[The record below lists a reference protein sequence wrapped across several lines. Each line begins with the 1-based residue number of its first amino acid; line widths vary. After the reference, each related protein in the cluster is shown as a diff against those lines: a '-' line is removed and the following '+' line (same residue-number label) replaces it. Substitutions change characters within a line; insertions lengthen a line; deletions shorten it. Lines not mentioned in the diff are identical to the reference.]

1 MSKIYGYKEKDVL
14 ELAKFLQSENDGR
27 LSEKFERFAI
37 NSGKS
42 KGTVR
47 NLYYA
52 LAKMS
57 KSDQDFCNK
66 YLGGKAVE
74 VEKIVSF
81 SEVEER
87 KLIKEILIKTA
98 QGTSVR
104 KAIKEIS
111 KGDEKVA
118 LRYQNKYRNAI
129 SKKSDL
135 IREIKEQLIEEGV
148 AFKERNI
155 KRCDVVKIN
164 DAQFEKLKKE
174 IDGLVGRIQ
183 LKERKENEYL
193 RQKIAVLEKENLRLS
208 NLVYRG
214 CDKMN
219 VFDFFRS
226 SEDKG
231 NVH

>member
-14 ELAKFLQSENDGR
+14 ELAKFLQSENDGN

-81 SEVEER
+81 SEIEER
-87 KLIKEILIKTA
+87 KLIKEILLKTA
-98 QGTSVR
+98 QGKSVR

-118 LRYQNKYRNAI
+118 LRYQNKYRNAL
-129 SKKSDL
+129 SKKPKL
-135 IREIKEQLIEEGV
+135 ITEIKEELKKEGV
-148 AFKERNI
+148 VFKENAKNSENSI
-155 KRCDVVKIN
+155 KIIN
-164 DAQFEKLKKE
+164 QQFEKLKKE

-219 VFDFFRS
+219 VFDFFRA